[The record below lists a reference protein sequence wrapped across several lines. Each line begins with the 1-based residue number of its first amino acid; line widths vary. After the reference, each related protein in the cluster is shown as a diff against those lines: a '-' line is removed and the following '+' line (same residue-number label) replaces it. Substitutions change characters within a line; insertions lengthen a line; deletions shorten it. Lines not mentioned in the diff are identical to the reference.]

1 MASAEKSLVSEDNG
15 IYVHPKKSK
24 SSCQKTVLPK
34 EKVVEKAKSVDIQG
48 EPEKSSSSEIDESS
62 DDETNVGR

>member
-24 SSCQKTVLPK
+24 SSRQQTVLPK
-34 EKVVEKAKSVDIQG
+34 EKVVEKDKPVDIQE
-48 EPEKSSSSEIDESS
+48 EPEKSSSPEIDESS
-62 DDETNVGR
+62 DDKTNVGR